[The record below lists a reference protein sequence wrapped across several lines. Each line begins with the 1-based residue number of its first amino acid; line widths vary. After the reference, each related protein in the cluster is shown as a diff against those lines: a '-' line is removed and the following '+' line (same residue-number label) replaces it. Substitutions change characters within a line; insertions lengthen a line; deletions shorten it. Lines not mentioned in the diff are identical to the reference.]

1 MKEKGLVVH
10 LEVYDPTGVIEVVSQ
25 HAPRLADLNGKTIG
39 ELSDW
44 IWEDFRTFP
53 AIREE
58 LQKRFPAVKIIPYTE
73 FPGLYGNDP
82 EAVAKAIVERGCDAV
97 IVGNAA

>member
-1 MKEKGLVVH
+1 MKEKELVVH

-53 AIREE
+53 AIR
-58 LQKRFPAVKIIPYTE
+58 
-73 FPGLYGNDP
+73 
-82 EAVAKAIVERGCDAV
+82 
-97 IVGNAA
+97 